1 MKGGLNVHTDWNAI
15 KFEYISTEVGYRDLA
30 DKYQVSFT
38 TLQHRAK
45 KEDWPRLRRQTDAE
59 VETRVMTEATELK
72 TDRALR
78 IERITDKLLDK
89 IEITLDNIDGY
100 RSNKAVKDVSDALK
114 NARDILGIKTPED
127 KEEQRARI
135 AKMKKDIEDDS
146 VSKAVVIKFADT
158 EIESWG
164 D

>member
-1 MKGGLNVHTDWNAI
+1 MREDWNAI
-15 KFEYISTEVGYRDLA
+15 KLEYISTEIGYRDLA
-30 DKYQVSFT
+30 DKHGVSFT
-38 TLQHRAK
+38 TLQRRAK
-45 KEDWPRLRRQTDAE
+45 KEDWPRLRRQSDAI
-59 VETRVMTEATELK
+59 VETRVMTAATDMK

-100 RSNKAVKDVSDALK
+100 KSNKAVKDVSDALK
-114 NARDILGIKTPED
+114 NARDILGIKSDED
-127 KEEQRARI
+127 KEEQKARI

-146 VSKAVVIKFADT
+146 SSREVLIRFADK

>member
-1 MKGGLNVHTDWNAI
+1 MHTDWNAI
-15 KFEYISTEVGYRDLA
+15 KFEYISTEIGYRDLA

-38 TLQHRAK
+38 TLQRRAK
-45 KEDWPRLRRQTDAE
+45 KEDWPRLRRQSDAE
-59 VETRVMTEATELK
+59 VETRVMTAATDMK

-100 RSNKAVKDVSDALK
+100 KSNKAVKDVSDALK

-127 KEEQRARI
+127 KEEQKMRI
-135 AKMKKDIEDDS
+135 EKMRKDVEEGS
-146 VSKAVVIKFADT
+146 GSKEVLIRFGDK